1 MYDACL
7 KATIE
12 EAQTTLEKHSPDAL
26 EKVERAIFEIKSK
39 GIP

>member
-1 MYDACL
+1 MYDAQL

-12 EAQTTLEKHSPDAL
+12 DARTSLEKHSPEAL